1 MEEFNK
7 NEYFKNEI
15 MFQSRHQFIYAQDNK
30 KRNNFIE
37 ELDISFPIK
46 VDNNDPMSV
55 VLNISDFSNNGILNV
70 KDDKLNSITREYTT
84 FIIIY
89 SLIKK
94 SINCFGY
101 EELNNRLEK
110 LFKILNNGYVS
121 DNKQIINISE
131 FVSALEE
138 SIEFYKNFYISIV
151 NGQPTL
157 KTVDDLTLP
166 FLQLEYFITLYKRLL
181 NIGSHF
187 SIIINNSAS
196 LDEYMVRGI
205 NSLIYARINK
215 DISIK
220 VFLAPGT
227 WKSFASFNGQF
238 IEPIHDYGT
247 LELDDS
253 YRQYTRKLVKN
264 SDEI

>member
-1 MEEFNK
+1 MEKFNK
-7 NEYFKNEI
+7 NEYLKNEI

-46 VDNNDPMSV
+46 VDNNEPMSV
-55 VLNISDFSNNGILNV
+55 VLDISAFSNNNV
-70 KDDKLNSITREYTT
+70 EDDKLNSITREYMA

-94 SINCFGY
+94 SINCVGY
-101 EELNNRLEK
+101 EELNNRSEK
-110 LFKILNNGYVS
+110 LFKILNNGYVN
-121 DNKQIINISE
+121 DNKEIINTSE

-187 SIIINNSAS
+187 SIIINNSDS
-196 LDEYMVRGI
+196 LDEYMVRAI

-215 DISIK
+215 DISVK

-238 IEPIHDYGT
+238 IESIHDYGT